1 MLSKSLVWA
10 AILLLSAPLLPAA
23 SKKTSKKNCYS
34 ADEATKKL
42 NKDLCVTTHIYNVVE
57 TPDGTRFLDVCSP
70 EVPDALCHFTI
81 VSFVEDRADVGDLW
95 RYLNNDVQIRGMVQP
110 MHGRAGIVLSHAR
123 QFDGGPPKFRPN
135 PVLAYGFNAEQE
147 KPPIED
153 PNLRRQG
160 GARGFMNTSNRIT
173 K

>member
-1 MLSKSLVWA
+1 MLSKIFLLL
-10 AILLLSAPLLPAA
+10 LLLSTPLLLLAA
-23 SKKTSKKNCYS
+23 SKKKCYS

-42 NKDLCVTTHIYNVVE
+42 HKEVCISAHIYDVVE
-57 TPDGTRFLDVCSP
+57 TQDGTRFLDVCAP

-81 VSFVEDRADVGDLW
+81 ISFVEDSVDVGDLW

-135 PVLAYGFNAEQE
+135 PVLAYGFDAEQQ

-160 GARGFMNTSNRIT
+160 GARGFMNNSSRVT